1 MTTKLAILGYLR
13 RNNYLQVTPR
23 AALIDMDGMLY
34 DSMPSHARAWQLM
47 MKEIG
52 IDFPYEEMFLHEG
65 RTGKATINILF
76 NRVFNRDAT
85 AEEVERLYKRKTE
98 LFASMPSVS
107 PMPGAAQMLDF
118 LKSVG
123 TKRVL
128 VTGSGQHSLIDRLN
142 ADFPGAFSP
151 ELMICGPDVTKGK
164 PDPEPYLAAMALAG
178 VNPWDSIVI
187 ENAPLG
193 VEAGHRAKVFTIG
206 VNTGP
211 IPAEALWDAGA
222 DLVYDSMQEF
232 ADALPLLIY
241 EFLTTL
247 NNVN

>member
-1 MTTKLAILGYLR
+1 MKQAVLRYLR
-13 RNNYLQVTPR
+13 QNSYIQMIPR
-23 AALIDMDGMLY
+23 AALIDMDGTLY
-34 DSMPSHARAWQLM
+34 DSMPSHARAWQTM
-47 MKEIG
+47 MAEIG
-52 IDFPYEEMFLHEG
+52 VDLPYEEFFRHEG

-76 NRVFNRDAT
+76 NRAFGHDASD
-85 AEEVERLYKRKTE
+85 EQVKRLYTRKTE
-98 LFASMPSVS
+98 LFAAMPAVS

-128 VTGSGQHSLIDRLN
+128 VTGSGQRSLIDRLN
-142 ADFPGAFSP
+142 ADYPGAFSSD
-151 ELMICGPDVTKGK
+151 LIITGPDVAHGK
-164 PDPEPYLAAMALAG
+164 PDPEPYLAAMSLAG
-178 VNPWDSIVI
+178 VHPWESIVI

-193 VEAGHRAKVFTIG
+193 VEAGHRSKAFTIG

-211 IPAEALWDAGA
+211 ISPDELWDAGA
-222 DLVYDSMQEF
+222 DIVFDSMQEF

-247 NNVN
+247 NNAN